1 MTQVDF
7 YFNAPE
13 KLQVACRLA
22 AKAFRQRRPLLIYVP
37 EPELARRLDTLL
49 WSVPST
55 SFVPHCR
62 TGDRI
67 AAQTPVLIAED
78 DTSPAGFDLLI
89 NLADEC
95 PPHFERF
102 ERLFEI
108 VSRDEAE
115 RLNGRTRY
123 RYYRDRGYPLSDH
136 DLSRD
141 A

>member
-13 KLQVACRLA
+13 KLQIACRLA
-22 AKAFRQRRPLLIYVP
+22 AKACNQGRPLLIYAP
-37 EPELARRLDTLL
+37 EPALARRLDTML

-55 SFVPHCR
+55 GFVPHCR
-62 TGDRI
+62 TNDRL
-67 AAQTPVLIAED
+67 APETPVLIAED
-78 DTSPAGFDLLI
+78 DTSPAGYDLLI

-108 VSRDEAE
+108 VSREESE

-123 RYYRDRGYPLSDH
+123 RYYRDRGYRISDH
-136 DLSRD
+136 DLSGD

>member
-22 AKAFRQRRPLLIYVP
+22 AKACAQRRPLLIYVP
-37 EPELARRLDTLL
+37 EPGLARRLDTML

-55 SFVPHCR
+55 SFIPHCR
-62 TGDRI
+62 PDDPL
-67 AAQTPVLIAED
+67 AAETPVLIAHD
-78 DTSPAGFDLLI
+78 DTAPTGYDLLI
-89 NLADEC
+89 NLSDEC

-102 ERLFEI
+102 DRLFEI
-108 VSRDEAE
+108 VSQDEAE
-115 RLNGRTRY
+115 RRNGRARY
-123 RYYRDRGYPLSDH
+123 RYYRDRGYQISDH
-136 DLSRD
+136 DLSGD